1 MCSIFYFLIFAEPV
15 KLPNCRELLGK
26 NNIKYDTAACI
37 PYKLFAQYLG
47 AHGKGGVDCTYL
59 QQTLLIELLNDT
71 KLFVSYVGNHKFNQR
86 SL

>member
-47 AHGKGGVDCTYL
+47 AHGKGGGRLYLPTTNPTYRVT
-59 QQTLLIELLNDT
+59 Q
-71 KLFVSYVGNHKFNQR
+71 
-86 SL
+86 